1 MVSNYK
7 IKPYLRE
14 IKMSGRPAVM
24 LTEQQIRGA
33 MKSTLSNKAAARYLN
48 VSYPTY
54 RMYSKMYIDKETNKS
69 LFELHLN
76 PSGRGIIKITESGS
90 REPRLQDLLNKGM
103 SIESYS
109 VDKLKNRLLHE
120 GLLKHEC
127 NKCSFSEKRIIDLKV
142 PLLINFKNN
151 NKSDWTIINLEMLC
165 YNCYFLY
172 VDDIFNKK
180 QLKHIEDY
188 SAPVAEDSKV
198 NWELDEFYSKHF
210 QELGLTDSPNDD
222 GSEYISRL

>member
-1 MVSNYK
+1 M
-7 IKPYLRE
+7 I
-14 IKMSGRPAVM
+14 GRPSIM

-48 VSYPTY
+48 VAYPTY
-54 RMYSKMYIDKETNKS
+54 KMYSKMYIDIESGKT
-69 LFELHLN
+69 LFDIHLN

-103 SIESYS
+103 SVESYS

-127 NKCSFSEKRIIDLKV
+127 NKCSFSEKRVVDLKV
-142 PLLINFKNN
+142 PLLLNFKNN
-151 NKSDWTIINLEMLC
+151 NKSDWTLDNLEMIC

-172 VDDIFNKK
+172 IGDIFNKK

-188 SAPVAEDSKV
+188 SAPTAEDSKV
-198 NWELDEFYSKHF
+198 DWELDEFYTKHF
-210 QELGLTDSPNDD
+210 QELGLTDLADDD
-222 GSEYISRL
+222 GSEYISKL

>member
-1 MVSNYK
+1 V
-7 IKPYLRE
+7 
-14 IKMSGRPAVM
+14 
-24 LTEQQIRGA
+24 LTEQQIRAA
-33 MKSTLSNKAAARYLN
+33 MKHTLSNQAAARYLN

-54 RMYSKMYIDKETNKS
+54 RTFAKMYIDQETDKS

-76 PSGRGIIKITESGS
+76 PSGKGIIKITESGS
-90 REPRLQDLLNKGM
+90 KEPRLQDLLRKGM

-127 NKCSFSEKRIIDLKV
+127 NKCQFNEKRVIDLKV
-142 PLLINFKNN
+142 PLLLNFKNN
-151 NKSDWTIINLEMLC
+151 NKSDWSLENLEMLC

-172 VDDIFNKK
+172 VGDIYNKK

-188 SAPVAEDSKV
+188 SAPTAEDAKV
-198 NWELDEFYSKHF
+198 DWELDEYYLKHF
-210 QELGLTDSPNDD
+210 EDLGLTDSSDGD